1 MLRSQD
7 EVATMKRTK
16 TLPVPEQRTLEAID
30 SIVRR
35 AGVRAVI
42 DAAAGRVEKALLAAP
57 GAQMAWETVPLST
70 FEPGLPETIRSS
82 WVFIL
87 RDGAMTGAER
97 HPNSVQRT
105 LSWRGSGDLMTRT
118 GGRWTSHRLASDGR
132 APLGRRWIGIPAGT
146 WHQVVV
152 RGGHWV
158 VLSFHTA
165 RAEDLI
171 EERPGEDA
179 ARTGRRRHYLGESA
193 R

>member
-1 MLRSQD
+1 MKKPLPTP
-7 EVATMKRTK
+7 EKRT
-16 TLPVPEQRTLEAID
+16 LAALDPIM
-30 SIVRR
+30 RR

-42 DAAAGRVEKALLAAP
+42 DAAAERVEKTLRAAP

-70 FEPGLPETIRSS
+70 FDPGLPETIRSS

-87 RDGAMTGAER
+87 RDGAVTGAER

-105 LSWRGSGDLMTRT
+105 LSWRGAGDLMTRT
-118 GGRWTSHRLASDGR
+118 GDRWTSPRLASDGS
-132 APLGRRWIGIPAGT
+132 APLGRRWITIPAGT

-158 VLSFHTA
+158 VLSFHTVP
-165 RAEDLI
+165 AEDLI
-171 EERPGEDA
+171 EERPRGDA
-179 ARTGRRRHYLGESA
+179 PETSHRRRYLGESA

>member
-1 MLRSQD
+1 MSRSLD
-7 EVATMKRTK
+7 EVTTMKMS
-16 TLPVPEQRTLEAID
+16 LPAGEQGILAALDPIMKRP
-30 SIVRR
+30 
-35 AGVRAVI
+35 GVRAVI
-42 DAAAGRVEKALLAAP
+42 DAAAERVEKTLLAAP

-70 FEPGLPETIRSS
+70 FDPGLPQTIRSG

-87 RDGAMTGAER
+87 RDGAVTGAER

-105 LSWRGSGDLMTRT
+105 LSWRGAGDLMTRT
-118 GGRWTSHRLASDGR
+118 GARWTSHRLESDGS
-132 APLGRRWIGIPAGT
+132 APLRRRWVTIPAGT

-165 RAEDLI
+165 LAEDLI
-171 EERPGEDA
+171 EERPREDA
-179 ARTGRRRHYLGESA
+179 PERSHRRHYLGDSA

>member
-1 MLRSQD
+1 MKVTLTAPEKRILAVLD
-7 EVATMKRTK
+7 RLAT
-16 TLPVPEQRTLEAID
+16 
-30 SIVRR
+30 S
-35 AGVRAVI
+35 AGVRARI
-42 DAAAGRVEKALLAAP
+42 DAAAGRLEKTLLAAA

-70 FEPGLPETIRSS
+70 FGPGLPETIRSS

-87 RDGAMTGAER
+87 RDGAVTGAER

-105 LSWRGSGDLMTRT
+105 LSWRGTGDLMTRS
-118 GGRWTSHRLASDGR
+118 GNRWTSHRLASDGG
-132 APLGRRWIGIPAGT
+132 APLRRRWVTIPAGT

-165 RAEDLI
+165 LAEDLI
-171 EERPGEDA
+171 EERPRRDGPGTGE
-179 ARTGRRRHYLGESA
+179 RRHYLGESA